1 MKPKRAIIGLSI
13 RLGLLALL
21 QSSCRHETYYPVPVP
36 EYEREYIL
44 RPPVGRVTE
53 PALVEAY
60 PVARYVDP
68 CNKNIMHEKHFV
80 YRRQAPKWK
89 LDSEPSERVKVGSV
103 AGLYG
108 GREKSRPSQ
117 VVVEDAL
124 VSQREQSRKIDS
136 VARDVDQLKINQQ
149 ALSTSQLKLLKGLQA
164 QGEAKSREPQPQ
176 AVPIP
181 PTPNQAAE

>member
-1 MKPKRAIIGLSI
+1 MKLKCSLFGLGL
-13 RLGLLALL
+13 RLGLVALL
-21 QSSCRHETYYPVPVP
+21 QSSCRQETYYPVPVP
-36 EYEREYIL
+36 QYDREYIL
-44 RPPVGRVTE
+44 RSPQGRVTD

-68 CNKNIMHEKHFV
+68 SNKNIMHEKHFV

-89 LDSEPSERVKVGSV
+89 LDSEPSERVVVGSV

-124 VSQREQSRKIDS
+124 VSQREQARKIDS
-136 VARDVDQLKINQQ
+136 VSRDVDQLKANQQ

-164 QGEAKSREPQPQ
+164 AESREAKERESQNLQP
-176 AVPIP
+176 ANPNP
-181 PTPNQAAE
+181 PTQ